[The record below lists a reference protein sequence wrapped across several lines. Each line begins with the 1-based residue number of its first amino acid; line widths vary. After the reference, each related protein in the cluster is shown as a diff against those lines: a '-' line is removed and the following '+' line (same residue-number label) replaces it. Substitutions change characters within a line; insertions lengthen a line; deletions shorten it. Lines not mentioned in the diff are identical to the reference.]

1 MNQRLMAELT
11 AETLGTFVI
20 LMFGS
25 GVCAMVQLFGH
36 GTPGEMVNG
45 GYTNITLGWGLGV
58 ALAVYLSA
66 RISGGHLN
74 PAVTL
79 SLAVFKGF
87 PWSKVLP
94 YCAAQT
100 LGAFLGAALVYLN
113 YRPAF
118 MRVDPDLTQ
127 TGGIF
132 TTFPAFPDYPMAGF
146 LDQVIGTALLMLQ
159 VCAITDEDN
168 LRPPAWLAP
177 ILVGLTVI
185 AIGISFGALH
195 GYAINPARD
204 LGPRLFITLA
214 GFRNNGL
221 TDGTFQF
228 VVPLIAPLIGGLA
241 GTAAWEFLIR
251 RYLPEAD

>member
-1 MNQRLMAELT
+1 
-11 AETLGTFVI
+11 
-20 LMFGS
+20 
-25 GVCAMVQLFGH
+25 
-36 GTPGEMVNG
+36 
-45 GYTNITLGWGLGV
+45 
-58 ALAVYLSA
+58 
-66 RISGGHLN
+66 
-74 PAVTL
+74 
-79 SLAVFKGF
+79 
-87 PWSKVLP
+87 
-94 YCAAQT
+94 
-100 LGAFLGAALVYLN
+100 
-113 YRPAF
+113 
-118 MRVDPDLTQ
+118 
-127 TGGIF
+127 
-132 TTFPAFPDYPMAGF
+132 
-146 LDQVIGTALLMLQ
+146 